1 MVQYNAALR
10 DQVVVRQL
18 NIVDA
23 ARMFA
28 AVDMSLADMVIT
40 VWHGKYLYGF
50 WRPITAI
57 NLADTDGNEATD
69 VDTTWVP
76 LIAATPNYP
85 EYTSGYAA
93 VTAAFTRAL
102 GATFDTRHLQLTLIS
117 TAVPN
122 TTRYYDSGAALR
134 RTWSTPESGWA
145 STSASRT
152 PCLETW
158 AFIWRTGSSTTT
170 SSRPTRGRTC
180 STGQTLVPHPWLVPL
195 AGVVG

>member
-1 MVQYNAALR
+1 MT
-10 DQVVVRQL
+10 
-18 NIVDA
+18 
-23 ARMFA
+23 
-28 AVDMSLADMVIT
+28 LADMIIT

-57 NLADTDGNEATD
+57 NLADTDGNNATD

-93 VTAAFTRAL
+93 ITAAFTRAL
-102 GATFDTRHLQLTLIS
+102 AGTFDTRHLQVTLIS

-134 RTWSTPESGWA
+134 EEVVNARVWLGIHFRFSDTL
-145 STSASRT
+145 SRDMGIH
-152 PCLETW
+152 LADW
-158 AFIWRTGSSTTT
+158 VLDHNFQ
-170 SSRPTRGRTC
+170 PTHGR
-180 STGQTLVPHPWLVPL
+180 
-195 AGVVG
+195 